1 MTHAAVQNVHCI
13 AWRVRGCVGA
23 WRAHARR
30 GCSMSTGHWVAGG
43 AARVAA
49 CVQAAT
55 RRCSLLL
62 CRRVSKIAPISPFDE
77 APCKPLSTVIKR
89 HRDDD
94 ALYAVRR
101 GCSRPPFFFFLLISL
116 FGVSRY
122 WPPDKIYIYLLHNF
136 SIIPEQAPLQ
146 QPPQLTQVGQ
156 NAPGNPVFLPEP
168 VAHNG
173 PAQRQK
179 LPPLSQLH

>member
-13 AWRVRGCVGA
+13 AWRVRGWVA
-23 WRAHARR
+23 RAHARR
-30 GCSMSTGHWVAGG
+30 GYSMSTGHWVAGG

-77 APCKPLSTVIKR
+77 APCKPLSTVIER
-89 HRDDD
+89 HRDDDD

-101 GCSRPPFFFFLLISL
+101 GCSRPPFFFC
-116 FGVSRY
+116 
-122 WPPDKIYIYLLHNF
+122 
-136 SIIPEQAPLQ
+136 
-146 QPPQLTQVGQ
+146 
-156 NAPGNPVFLPEP
+156 
-168 VAHNG
+168 
-173 PAQRQK
+173 
-179 LPPLSQLH
+179 

>member
-1 MTHAAVQNVHCI
+1 
-13 AWRVRGCVGA
+13 
-23 WRAHARR
+23 
-30 GCSMSTGHWVAGG
+30 MSTGHWVAGG

-116 FGVSRY
+116 FGVSRH